1 MLGVE
6 RHKLDLN
13 VIVRAYSRTLSL
25 KKSCLFGGVNLIFR
39 KLRSYF
45 NKDYVCDQH
54 GICFILL
61 LCFVQN
67 FFMPWRSDY
76 LIMTIYM

>member
-1 MLGVE
+1 MLGVD

-13 VIVRAYSRTLSL
+13 VIVRAYFRTLSL

-54 GICFILL
+54 GICFILFYVSFKIS
-61 LCFVQN
+61 LCPGDQ
-67 FFMPWRSDY
+67 
-76 LIMTIYM
+76 II

>member
-13 VIVRAYSRTLSL
+13 VIVRAYFRTLSFM
-25 KKSCLFGGVNLIFR
+25 KSCLFGVVNLILR

-45 NKDYVCDQH
+45 NKD
-54 GICFILL
+54 
-61 LCFVQN
+61 
-67 FFMPWRSDY
+67 
-76 LIMTIYM
+76 

>member
-13 VIVRAYSRTLSL
+13 VIVRAYFRTLSL
-25 KKSCLFGGVNLIFR
+25 KKSCLFGGVKLIFR

-45 NKDYVCDQH
+45 NKDYVVS
-54 GICFILL
+54 
-61 LCFVQN
+61 FVAM
-67 FFMPWRSDY
+67 FRLKFLYTVEIRLFDFDY
-76 LIMTIYM
+76 IHVGY

>member
-13 VIVRAYSRTLSL
+13 VIVRAYFRTLSL
-25 KKSCLFGGVNLIFR
+25 KKSCLFGGVNLILR

-45 NKDYVCDQH
+45 NKD
-54 GICFILL
+54 
-61 LCFVQN
+61 
-67 FFMPWRSDY
+67 
-76 LIMTIYM
+76 